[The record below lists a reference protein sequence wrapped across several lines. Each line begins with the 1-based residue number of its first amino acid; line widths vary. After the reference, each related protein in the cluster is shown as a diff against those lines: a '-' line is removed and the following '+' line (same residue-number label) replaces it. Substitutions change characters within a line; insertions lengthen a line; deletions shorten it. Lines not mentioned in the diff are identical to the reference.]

1 MLKFNVKNQI
11 ITREDAFTVVADSR
25 DYLKASF
32 EFSEEWQG
40 DITAIFGFCGE
51 FYSVLLENGGCD
63 VPWEV
68 IKTPAFTVS
77 VVCGDRI
84 TANMASVEVEL
95 SGYCEGQTPK
105 PPTPDVYQQILNS
118 AKQPYIGEN
127 GNWYLWNADAQEFAD
142 TGVCA
147 KGTDGYTPVKGVDY
161 FDGEQGPQGPK
172 GDAGYTPLRGVDYW
186 TEADKTEIKEYV
198 DAVVGEIEP
207 LLEEI

>member
-11 ITREDAFTVVADSR
+11 ITREDAFPVVADSR

-32 EFSEEWQG
+32 QFSEEWQG

-51 FYSVLLENGGCD
+51 FYSVLLKDGGCD

-95 SGYCEGQTPK
+95 SGYCKGQTPK

-118 AKQPYIGEN
+118 AKPPYIGEN
-127 GNWYLWNADAQEFAD
+127 GNWYLWNADAYAD
-142 TGVCA
+142 SGICA
-147 KGTDGYTPVKGVDY
+147 KGDDGYTPVKGVDY
-161 FDGEQGPQGPK
+161 
-172 GDAGYTPLRGVDYW
+172 W
-186 TEADKTEIKEYV
+186 TEGDRAEIKEYV
-198 DAVVGEIEP
+198 DSVVGEIEP